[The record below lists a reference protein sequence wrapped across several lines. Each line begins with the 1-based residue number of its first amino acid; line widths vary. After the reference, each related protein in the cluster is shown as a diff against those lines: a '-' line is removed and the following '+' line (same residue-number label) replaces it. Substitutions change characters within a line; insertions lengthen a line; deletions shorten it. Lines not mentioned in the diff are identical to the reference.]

1 MSSSVLRNATY
12 VLAGLLFAAGLG
24 LAGMTQPTKV
34 VGFLDFFGDWDPSLA
49 FVMVG
54 GILTHMVLYR
64 FIVKRPSPLMAGAFQ
79 IPSRRDITPRLVV
92 GSAMFGAGW
101 ALAGFCPGPVL
112 VSAGAGGGTALL
124 FLGSLVA
131 GMVLFKVVNPFLM
144 GSFAPKP
151 APVDDPSELAQES
164 SPVS

>member
-1 MSSSVLRNATY
+1 MNNPVLRNATY

-34 VGFLDFFGDWDPSLA
+34 VGFLDFLGDWDPSLA

-54 GILTHMVLYR
+54 GILTHMALYR
-64 FIVKRPSPLMAGAFQ
+64 FIVKRPSPLMAVSFQ

-112 VSAGAGGGTALL
+112 VSAGAGGETALL
-124 FLGSLVA
+124 FLGGLVA
-131 GMVLFKVVNPFLM
+131 GMVLFKVVDALLI
-144 GSFAPKP
+144 GSFAPNP
-151 APVDDPSELAQES
+151 APEGDPAEPAQAS
-164 SPVS
+164 NPVS

>member
-1 MSSSVLRNATY
+1 MNNPVLRNATY

-34 VGFLDFFGDWDPSLA
+34 VGFLDFLGDWDPSLA

-54 GILTHMVLYR
+54 GILTHMALYR

-124 FLGSLVA
+124 FLGSLAA
-131 GMVLFKVVNPFLM
+131 GMVLFKFVNPLLM
-144 GSFAPKP
+144 RSFAPEPGPVEDP
-151 APVDDPSELAQES
+151 AEPGQES
-164 SPVS
+164 TTVS